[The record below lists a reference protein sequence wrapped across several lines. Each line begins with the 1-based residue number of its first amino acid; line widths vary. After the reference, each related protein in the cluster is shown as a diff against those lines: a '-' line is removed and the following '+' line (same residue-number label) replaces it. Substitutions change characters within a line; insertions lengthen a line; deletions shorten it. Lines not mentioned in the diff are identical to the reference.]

1 MGDQYEADDL
11 EDELFADSTG
21 CTDYLG
27 RNPHPQPNPL
37 VAEPSNP
44 HPQPNPLIA
53 EPSSRSTIRAE
64 VDDIVHL
71 FDNLLRTDAKA
82 LEGFQLNQPT
92 TQVFEG
98 DAQWQA
104 IKPGRNSHNSD
115 LQPKNPFTQWIQEGF
130 GPAVTGNWKDRQED
144 MNRAK
149 QIALHCA
156 LPKECLETCR
166 KAAVVGNIRISLTD
180 LMRLTSAIFYAPIPE
195 VSKKALLQRLSR
207 GSSPF
212 EVSAELKAVSS
223 LPKPVS
229 SIILNPPLQ
238 RAQSAQIQPK
248 IPPEMRTS
256 FAETLPEAPK
266 SVLSRTQSSVMTSSS
281 SNISEE
287 ESRVVLKASGSV
299 KYPELK
305 TKLATWSQLPPDPFV
320 HLHLH

>member
-1 MGDQYEADDL
+1 MGDLYEADDL

-21 CTDYLG
+21 CADYLG
-27 RNPHPQPNPL
+27 RSPHPQPNPL
-37 VAEPSNP
+37 VADS
-44 HPQPNPLIA
+44 
-53 EPSSRSTIRAE
+53 SSRPTIRAE

-71 FDNLLRTDAKA
+71 FDNLLRTDAKS
-82 LEGFQLNQPT
+82 LEGFQLSQPT
-92 TQVFEG
+92 LVFEG

-104 IKPGRNSHNSD
+104 IKPGRNSRCAES

-156 LPKECLETCR
+156 LPKECLETCQ
-166 KAAVVGNIRISLTD
+166 KAAVIGNIRISLTD

-195 VSKKALLQRLSR
+195 ASKKALLQRLSR

-229 SIILNPPLQ
+229 SIITNPPFQ
-238 RAQSAQIQPK
+238 RAQSTPIQPQ
-248 IPPEMRTS
+248 IPPERATY
-256 FAETLPEAPK
+256 ADILPEAPK
-266 SVLSRTQSSVMTSSS
+266 SVLSRTQSSVMTSPS

-287 ESRVVLKASGSV
+287 ESRVVLKASGIV
-299 KYPELK
+299 KFPELK
-305 TKLATWSQLPPDPFV
+305 AKLATWCQLPPHPYV